1 MKDQQ
6 VLGLWAQCQLFR
18 HSVETLYSQLQEKG
32 EGAELVWDKV
42 TGSGAASAADGGS
55 ECVCVC
61 FQWLTSNSSLQDE
74 PAAMDFVT
82 AAANLR
88 MHIFSMNMKSLFDV
102 KCKSPADAVGL
113 CVCLRRGIHIQE
125 QTPVSLF
132 QQWQGTSSPLSPP
145 PTPSLLDSLCWRA

>member
-61 FQWLTSNSSLQDE
+61 VLPMVDVKLLSPGRARSYGLCHRRGE
-74 PAAMDFVT
+74 PAHAH
-82 AAANLR
+82 LQ
-88 MHIFSMNMKSLFDV
+88 HE
-102 KCKSPADAVGL
+102 
-113 CVCLRRGIHIQE
+113 HE
-125 QTPVSLF
+125 E
-132 QQWQGTSSPLSPP
+132 PL
-145 PTPSLLDSLCWRA
+145 